1 LRGFCYTLLD
11 LMLVIAVAKAV
22 RSLLLADGWRFRN
35 WMRRQ
40 IRRTCIRHFAASL
53 NPVEK
58 KRTFGLPFQMQDRL
72 CRQPV
77 QGGSIGSVREEFYER
92 FTPKTLERR
101 GRSGFNGICI
111 AVGSTSL
118 GGHRNAQHSSHR
130 YWRCLFECCYEP
142 EHGNVVDSPGS
153 GCASRWFLQ
162 SRQIEGRI
170 HRGA

>member
-1 LRGFCYTLLD
+1 MVSC
-11 LMLVIAVAKAV
+11 AVNEGCLK
-22 RSLLLADGWRFRN
+22 SLSVAHPTFYQAALGTTDSPYV
-35 WMRRQ
+35 
-40 IRRTCIRHFAASL
+40 HSPFAASL

-77 QGGSIGSVREEFYER
+77 QDGSIGSVREEFYER
-92 FTPKTLERR
+92 STPKTLERR

-118 GGHRNAQHSSHR
+118 GGHRHAQHSSYR

-162 SRQIEGRI
+162 SQQIEGRI